1 MQGQPANNSGNE
13 NLVATFD
20 QLAGVLSGLQ
30 EVISKVSGDSGSS
43 KAKVHDPDVFDGSDP
58 RKLQSF
64 LVALSLVFAD
74 CPAYFTKEKKVSYT
88 LSYLGGTAK
97 EWFEPD
103 ILDPDPNDP
112 PAWMSSFKYLVQ
124 ELTENFGMY
133 DMEGDAEERLGALRM
148 RENDQVRKYIIRFN
162 TLAAATNWDATA
174 LAWAFKRGLASRI
187 KDKLARVSPEPI
199 TLSELRREVQ
209 RIDNR
214 YWRREEEWKREAAR
228 ASAQQ
233 SKKDGKKPANSSLSN
248 QQSSSSKPNTPNQS
262 ANNQNRSGGSSS
274 NKMLRSC
281 QLVGEISAIIRI
293 NRAISEEGFGL

>member
-1 MQGQPANNSGNE
+1 M
-13 NLVATFD
+13 
-20 QLAGVLSGLQ
+20 
-30 EVISKVSGDSGSS
+30 
-43 KAKVHDPDVFDGSDP
+43 
-58 RKLQSF
+58 
-64 LVALSLVFAD
+64 LVFAD
-74 CPAYFTKEKKVSYT
+74 CPTYFTKEKKVSYT

-97 EWFEPD
+97 EWFKPD

-124 ELTENFGMY
+124 ELTENFSMY

-187 KDKLARVSPEPI
+187 KDELARVSPEPI

-209 RIDNR
+209 QIDNR
-214 YWRREEEWKREAAR
+214 YWHREEERKREAAR

-233 SKKDGKKPANSSLSN
+233 SKKDGKKPANSSSSN

-274 NKMLRSC
+274 NKSSIGAKANTQPKKPYADKLGTNGKLTDAERERRQKNNLCMFYGLAGHKVNDCNNKKASEANRFARA
-281 QLVGEISAIIRI
+281 VTTTPANSAETLQ
-293 NRAISEEGFGL
+293 NPEN